1 MALFPTAHSVFLF
14 LSLHLSYTLVSLS
27 SSLTLVSL
35 IASLPLPLCGSK
47 ERHLCPHLSDPVS
60 LLHPA
65 ELTGCGSTPQRD
77 FLTLRQ
83 WARWP
88 GKSYPLK
95 AQVSSC
101 RRFGGGQ
108 GNILED
114 PWGPLTCQAWTC
126 SCLAAKTGHGT
137 SACPCGQWESF
148 SWGSGS

>member
-1 MALFPTAHSVFLF
+1 MFLF
-14 LSLHLSYTLVSLS
+14 LSLSPSLIHSVSLS
-27 SSLTLVSL
+27 SSLTLVFISL
-35 IASLPLPLCGSK
+35 PPFHPLSMDQKSATSSVPISLPLPLSCILQS
-47 ERHLCPHLSDPVS
+47 SQ
-60 LLHPA
+60 
-65 ELTGCGSTPQRD
+65 TGSTPQRD
-77 FLTLRQ
+77 FLIVHQ
-83 WARWP
+83 WAQSS

-114 PWGPLTCQAWTC
+114 LLGPLTCQAWTC